1 MLRELQRVKS
11 EGDFE
16 NLVENYG
23 TQVDAEVLERYAAL
37 DEAAYNRFVNPVLTP
52 VMQDG
57 KIADITVAPRNLLW
71 SRCSTT
77 LTIIRSCLPRTRA
90 PLRHDRDLN
99 FTISSWFNTWRRFE
113 LNFDMWEAAGWRTTH
128 RVREQSG
135 KGVQWWQSC
144 FRGSSSC
151 S

>member
-23 TQVDAEVLERYAAL
+23 TQVDAKLHAEVLERYAAL
-37 DEAAYNRFVNPVLTP
+37 DEAAYNGFVNPVLTP

-99 FTISSWFNTWRRFE
+99 FTISSWFHLLCEIFGSPGQIT
-113 LNFDMWEAAGWRTTH
+113 DRTRPHTH
-128 RVREQSG
+128 TTYYNNIGIE
-135 KGVQWWQSC
+135 KDAE
-144 FRGSSSC
+144 
-151 S
+151 

>member
-16 NLVENYG
+16 TIQSLVENYG
-23 TQVDAEVLERYAAL
+23 TQVDAELHAEVLERYAAL
-37 DEAAYNRFVNPVLTP
+37 DEAAYKGFVNPVLTP

-57 KIADITVAPRNLLW
+57 KIVDVTVDPRNPLW

-99 FTISSWFNTWRRFE
+99 FMISSCFSIRRRFE
-113 LNFDMWEAAGWRTTH
+113 LNFDL
-128 RVREQSG
+128 
-135 KGVQWWQSC
+135 
-144 FRGSSSC
+144 
-151 S
+151 

>member
-16 NLVENYG
+16 TIQNLVENYG
-23 TQVDAEVLERYAAL
+23 TQVDAELHAEVLERYAAL
-37 DEAAYNRFVNPVLTP
+37 DEAAYKGFVNPVLTP

-57 KIADITVAPRNLLW
+57 KIVDVRVDPRNPLW

-99 FTISSWFNTWRRFE
+99 FMISSWFSVWRRFE
-113 LNFDMWEAAGWRTTH
+113 LNFDM
-128 RVREQSG
+128 
-135 KGVQWWQSC
+135 
-144 FRGSSSC
+144 
-151 S
+151 